1 MTALITGGAGY
12 LGRHVALALARSG
25 QRVTV
30 LDDLSCANSSFGVP
44 ELSHPGICCVRGSTN
59 GADWPSLLADHRIVV
74 HFASVVGVEET
85 IGNPMGTIRN
95 LEGTTALAAALTA
108 DHIAVFGSSADVYG
122 LHSHVHDRP
131 MHEDDL
137 QVYEHAGVPRWV
149 YSRVKGLEEILLSD
163 SAARTMCLRFFNCF
177 GPNMDFPN
185 PKRVVPQ
192 FVGQVLAGKPLQVS
206 GDGRQTR
213 TLCYFQDLVD
223 GIVGAVRFL
232 EGREAGY
239 SATVNLG
246 GKETMSVL
254 EIARRVIDAALDV
267 GLIDAPLPIETHA
280 ALYSRGF
287 DDTWN
292 RVPDL
297 TRARELFG
305 YEPKVPVHDGLR
317 RTLAYHMSEVLQ
329 G

>member
-1 MTALITGGAGY
+1 MGALITGGAGY
-12 LGRHVALALARSG
+12 LGRHVALALAQAG
-25 QRVTV
+25 HRVTV
-30 LDDLSCANSSFGVP
+30 LDDLSCTNSRFEVA
-44 ELSHPGICCVRGSTN
+44 ELSHPSIRCVRGSTN
-59 GADWPSLLADHRIVV
+59 ETDWAPLLAEHRMVV

-85 IGNPMGTIRN
+85 IRNPLPTIRN
-95 LEGTTALAAALTA
+95 LEGTTRLAAALTA

-122 LHSHVHDRP
+122 LHSHLHDRS
-131 MHEDDL
+131 MQEDDL
-137 QVYEHAGVPRWV
+137 QVYEHAGVHRWV

-163 SAARTMCLRFFNCF
+163 SAARTMSLRFFNCF

-223 GIVGAVRFL
+223 GIVMALRFL
-232 EGREAGY
+232 DDRPAGY
-239 SATVNLG
+239 ASTVNLG
-246 GKETMSVL
+246 GTETMTVL
-254 EIARRVIDAALDV
+254 EIAHRVVEAALEV
-267 GLIDAPLPIETHA
+267 GLIDTPLPIETHA
-280 ALYSRGF
+280 ALYSREF

-305 YEPKVPVHDGLR
+305 YEPKVPVHALS
-317 RTLAYHMSEVLQ
+317 LIHI
-329 G
+329 